1 MIYVLHIISM
11 LSRGGAANDM
21 INTAKY
27 TSKTGGFSHS
37 VVSIVDSEPEARV
50 LALNA
55 GMRIINSPD
64 HKELCN
70 EIRKA
75 DIVQVH
81 FWNTPEMYS
90 LLKSDLP
97 EMRIMIRVHVN
108 GHHAP
113 HIITKDIIDYAD
125 YVLASSPYVY
135 EAPAFKEYSE
145 SEIKKKSSMLY
156 ATTDFSKFE
165 DFTPVKHPGFNVG
178 YVGTVD
184 FMKMHQDYI
193 SLCSQIKIPDV
204 KFIVCGNGGD
214 SDRLKSEAAAKSIR
228 HKFCFKDYIDNIQS
242 IYEQLD
248 VFGYPL
254 CEDNYSTVE
263 LVLQEAMY
271 LGIPPVIFGYG
282 GAQRTV
288 KHDYNGLI
296 VHSAKEYS
304 EAVEYLYK
312 YPDERRRLSQNA
324 KKYARNEFKTI
335 MFTKDYIKTY
345 QTMMLKPKRKH
356 HLVSQFHDDR
366 FRINAGKN
374 NVLNTS
380 GVELFIDSQKNAI
393 PHFFDHVFGQSDSVK
408 RHAEE
413 QIKKSSHLLY
423 RHGISAYR
431 RYFPDDSYLP
441 FWAGL
446 INFEQEHFVDA
457 YNDFKDAL
465 KNGIKSVYVNRYVQE
480 ILKRIGPLGLIDILI
495 QEEQWD
501 KAKES
506 FLCWLNSRH
515 SLINTYENV
524 YKIALKFHKKNFTD
538 VAKRAYKQLMGLS
551 FVDNEI
557 MAWVYFKYGEIFF
570 EEGDKEIAENLFRTA
585 LKYKPNLYKAL
596 IYLNPDI
603 KPLNILI
610 SYPLIEEEGYISI
623 EMDIYKLELWDYYFR
638 DICIESIYL
647 PSFSDYGYGLVEF
660 KRILACAQNYINI
673 DSILKVKI
681 ENTLPDN
688 SKIIQLNEIANRFGF
703 VLNNQNPP
711 LLTSYGKNQLI
722 LDFTPAKI

>member
-1 MIYVLHIISM
+1 MIYVLHIIRA
-11 LSRGGAANDM
+11 LSRGGATNDL

-27 TSKTGGFSHS
+27 TSETGGFSHS

-50 LALNA
+50 LALKA
-55 GMRIINSPD
+55 GMRIINRPD
-64 HKELCN
+64 HKELCS
-70 EIRKA
+70 EINNA

-97 EMRIMIRVHVN
+97 EMRLMIRVHVN

-135 EAPAFKEYSE
+135 EAPAFKKYSE
-145 SEIKKKSSMLY
+145 FEIKKKSSMLY

-165 DFTPVKHPGFNVG
+165 DFTPVKHSGFNVG
-178 YVGTVD
+178 YIGTVD
-184 FMKMHQDYI
+184 FVKMHQDYV
-193 SLCSQIKIPDV
+193 SLCSQIKVPDV

-214 SDRLKSEAAAKSIR
+214 SNRLKVEAASRSIA
-228 HKFCFKDYIDNIQS
+228 HKFCFKDYTDNIQS

-263 LVLQEAMY
+263 LVLQESMY

-288 KHDYNGLI
+288 KHDYSGLI
-296 VHSAKEYS
+296 VHSSKEYS
-304 EAVEYLYK
+304 EAIEYLYK
-312 YPDERRRLSQNA
+312 YPDERRRLSKNA
-324 KKYARNEFKTI
+324 KKHARNEFKTI
-335 MFTKDYIKTY
+335 MFTNDYIKTY
-345 QTMMLKPKRKH
+345 QKIMLKPKQKH
-356 HLVSQFHDDR
+356 QLLSQFQDNHG
-366 FRINAGKN
+366 RINAGENKG
-374 NVLNTS
+374 LNTS
-380 GVELFIDSQKNAI
+380 GAELFIDSQKNAV
-393 PHFFDHVFGQSDSVK
+393 PHFFDHVIGQSDSVK
-408 RHAEE
+408 RHAED

-431 RYFPDDSYLP
+431 RYFPDDSYFP

-446 INFEQEHFVDA
+446 INFEQEHFVEA

-465 KNGIKSVYVNRYVQE
+465 KNGIKSVYVDRYIQE
-480 ILKRIGPLGLIDILI
+480 ILKRIDPLNFIEILL

-506 FLCWLNSRH
+506 FICWLNSSRN
-515 SLINTYENV
+515 LINTYKHV
-524 YKIALKFHKKNFTD
+524 YKIALKFHKNGFVD
-538 VAKRAYKQLMGLS
+538 VAKRAYKQLMDLS

-557 MAWVYFKYGEIFF
+557 MGWVYFKYGEMFL
-570 EEGDKEIAENLFRTA
+570 EESNKGVAANMFRIA
-585 LKYKPNLYKAL
+585 LKYKPDLYKAL
-596 IYLNPDI
+596 IYLNPDT

-610 SYPLIEEEGYISI
+610 SYPLSEEEGYISI
-623 EMDIYKLELWDYYFR
+623 EMDIYDIELWDYYFR
-638 DICIESIYL
+638 DRCIDSLYL
-647 PSFSDYGYGLVEF
+647 PSFSDYGYGPDEF
-660 KRILACAQNYINI
+660 KKIIACASNYLNFEN
-673 DSILKVKI
+673 ILKVKI
-681 ENTLPDN
+681 DNTLPDN
-688 SKIIQLNEIANRFGF
+688 SKIMQLVQIANRFGF

-711 LLTSYGKNQLI
+711 LLTSYGINQLI
-722 LDFTPAKI
+722 LEFTPAKN